1 MILTSNY
8 KFSEAREIDNTFIIR
23 LQGNDES
30 KRLADRCAYSCYLKG
45 QRYTFWDAFDG
56 TKDNVVRVPVA
67 RRADWINWIKI
78 PNNKYSPSQVACF
91 FSHVS
96 LWAHCAE
103 IDKPIVILEHDA
115 VCEKP
120 LIFHKYY
127 NCIQYL
133 GSREQHNGALVS
145 SVPPHASIY
154 GGQWRSICRAH
165 AYAIDSP
172 IARNLLSYVIREGMT
187 KTLDMFMRADIFP
200 IVQDDLYFYDK
211 PGTSTINELED
222 YSEDC

>member
-30 KRLADRCAYSCYLKG
+30 KRLADRCAYSCYSKE

-103 IDKPIVILEHDA
+103 IDKPIVILEHLRDYYLL
-115 VCEKP
+115 VEFLGFRPKP
-120 LIFHKYY
+120 LFSGPFPAHKW
-127 NCIQYL
+127 NL
-133 GSREQHNGALVS
+133 G
-145 SVPPHASIY
+145 
-154 GGQWRSICRAH
+154 
-165 AYAIDSP
+165 
-172 IARNLLSYVIREGMT
+172 
-187 KTLDMFMRADIFP
+187 DI
-200 IVQDDLYFYDK
+200 LYFGGPVLQNHRQIGVGK
-211 PGTSTINELED
+211 KVKSI
-222 YSEDC
+222 